1 MQTSDLAAWALRAD
15 PVPECEHQRLA
26 FDNSILKEDHERHDY
41 VGCVG
46 REKRGYM
53 CFSFLYQRWELAS
66 VGTVS
71 YGQLTR
77 ALYEAVFASCLG
89 RWVGLCSGSH
99 WHVGMGGR
107 GRHRQQLDS
116 LKSTVLIPNAIP

>member
-1 MQTSDLAAWALRAD
+1 M
-15 PVPECEHQRLA
+15 PECGHQRLA
-26 FDNSILKEDHERHDY
+26 FDNSILKEDRERHDY

-46 REKRGYM
+46 GEKRGYM

-77 ALYEAVFASCLG
+77 AWYEAVFPSCLG

-99 WHVGMGGR
+99 WHVWMGG
-107 GRHRQQLDS
+107 GTTQTTVGLS
-116 LKSTVLIPNAIP
+116 LKSTVLIPDALP